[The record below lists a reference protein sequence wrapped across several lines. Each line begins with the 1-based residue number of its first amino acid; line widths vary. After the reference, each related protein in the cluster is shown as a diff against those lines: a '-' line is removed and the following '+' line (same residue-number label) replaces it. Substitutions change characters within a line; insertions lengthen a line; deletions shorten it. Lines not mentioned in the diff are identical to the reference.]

1 MAKEKPKA
9 KNTGKIILIVIAAII
24 VLAFFWVVSAYNG
37 LVKSQ
42 ENVNEKW
49 ANVQADYQRRF
60 DLIPN
65 LVATVKA
72 YSNYEGQLL
81 TAVTAARS
89 AWTQASTNQQQMQA
103 AGQLDSTLSRLL
115 VVLENYPNLKANE
128 NYLSLQDE
136 LAGTENRIK
145 YSRTEFNNA
154 VKAYNIKLRT
164 FPTNT
169 IAGMFGFTSRDMFES
184 TSGAEQAPNV
194 SELIK

>member
-1 MAKEKPKA
+1 MAKETK
-9 KNTGKIILIVIAAII
+9 KNTSKIVLIIVAAIVI
-24 VLAFFWVVSAYNG
+24 LAFFWIVTTYNS
-37 LVKSQ
+37 LVGSQ

-49 ANVQADYQRRF
+49 ANIQADYQRRF

-72 YSNYEGQLL
+72 YSDYEGQLL
-81 TAVTAARS
+81 TSITSARS
-89 AWTQASTNQQQMQA
+89 AWTQASTTQQQMQA
-103 AGQLDSTLSRLL
+103 ANQLDSTLSRLL
-115 VVLENYPNLKANE
+115 VILENYPNLKANE

-169 IAGMFGFTSRDMFES
+169 IAGMFGFTQRDMFES
-184 TSGAEQAPNV
+184 TTGAEQAPNV

>member
-1 MAKEKPKA
+1 MAKETK
-9 KNTGKIILIVIAAII
+9 KNTGKIVLIIIAAVII
-24 VLAFFWVVSAYNG
+24 LAFLWIITAYNG
-37 LVKSQ
+37 LVSSQ

-72 YSNYEGQLL
+72 YSTYEGQLL
-81 TAVTAARS
+81 TAVTIARS
-89 AWTQASTNQQQMQA
+89 AWTQAGNAQQQMQA
-103 AGQLDSTLSRLL
+103 AGQLDSVLSRLL

-169 IAGMFGFTSRDMFES
+169 IARMFGFTQRDMFES
-184 TSGAEQAPNV
+184 TTGAEKAPNV

>member
-1 MAKEKPKA
+1 MAKEAK
-9 KNTGKIILIVIAAII
+9 KNTNKIVLIIVAAII
-24 VLAFFWVVSAYNG
+24 VLAFFWVVTAYNG
-37 LVKSQ
+37 LVRSQ

-72 YSNYEGQLL
+72 YSGYEGQLL
-81 TAVTAARS
+81 TAITNARS
-89 AWTQASTNQQQMQA
+89 AWTQASTTQQQMQA
-103 AGQLDSTLSRLL
+103 ANQLDSTLSRLL
-115 VVLENYPNLKANE
+115 VILENYPNLKANE

-154 VKAYNIKLRT
+154 VKDYNIKLRT
-164 FPTNT
+164 FPTT
-169 IAGMFGFTSRDMFES
+169 MIAGMFGFTSKDMFES
-184 TSGAEQAPNV
+184 TTGAEQAPNV

>member
-1 MAKEKPKA
+1 MAKEKLKS
-9 KNTGKIILIVIAAII
+9 KNTGKIVLIIVAAII
-24 VLAFFWVVSAYNG
+24 VLSIFWVIGAYNG
-37 LVKSQ
+37 LVRSQ

-72 YSNYEGQLL
+72 YSNYEGKLL
-81 TAVTAARS
+81 IDVTAARS
-89 AWTQASTNQQQMQA
+89 AWTQASTAQQQMQA

-145 YSRTEFNNA
+145 FSRTEFNNA
-154 VKAYNIKLRT
+154 VKTYNIKLRT

-169 IAGMFGFTSRDMFES
+169 IAGMFGFTQRDMFES
-184 TSGAEQAPNV
+184 QTGAEQAPNV

>member
-1 MAKEKPKA
+1 MKETK
-9 KNTGKIILIVIAAII
+9 KNTSKIVLIIVAAI
-24 VLAFFWVVSAYNG
+24 VLLAIFWVIGAYNG
-37 LVKSQ
+37 LVRSQ

-49 ANVQADYQRRF
+49 ANVEADYQRRF

-72 YSNYEGQLL
+72 YSDYEGQLL

-89 AWTQASTNQQQMQA
+89 AWTQAGNAQQQMQA
-103 AGQLDSTLSRLL
+103 AGQLDSVLSRLL
-115 VVLENYPNLKANE
+115 VVLENYPNLKASE

-154 VKAYNIKLRT
+154 VKTYNIKLRT
-164 FPTNT
+164 FPTSI
-169 IAGMFGFTSRDMFES
+169 IAGMFNFEQRDMFES

-194 SELIK
+194 AELIK

>member
-9 KNTGKIILIVIAAII
+9 KNTTKIILIVIAAII
-24 VLAFFWVVSAYNG
+24 VLAIFWVIGAYNS
-37 LVKSQ
+37 LVRSQ
-42 ENVNEKW
+42 ENLNEKW

-72 YSNYEGQLL
+72 YSDYEGQLL
-81 TAVTAARS
+81 TAITATRS
-89 AWTQASTNQQQMQA
+89 AWTQTSTAQQRMQVA
-103 AGQLDSTLSRLL
+103 NQLDSVLSRLL

-169 IAGMFGFTSRDMFES
+169 IAGMFGFTQRDMFES
-184 TSGAEQAPNV
+184 TTGAEQAPNV